1 MHVSE
6 VVVERLVAGGI
17 EAVFGI
23 PGTQTLPL
31 NEAIEAHTHLRFV
44 MARHET
50 AVSHAAWGYAETS
63 GRPAATVVVPGPGD
77 MNAMNGLKNALN
89 DNAPVVHLA
98 VETEAHLRGADA
110 IHETPPSTY
119 DTVVKANELVERA
132 HRVGPVLDRA
142 IDVALE
148 PPIGPVRVGI
158 AKDVLA
164 RGAPTTGTADRRPAG
179 RGTVP
184 AEAVGAA
191 AEAIAAAEAPVVIAG
206 GGVRTA
212 GAGDELVALADRLD
226 APVVTTYK
234 GKGTFPEDD
243 PRSAGVLGGAAS
255 AELLE
260 LLAESDVGV
269 VVGSDLD
276 AVATHGL
283 DIELPPALV
292 HVTVE
297 PDDVATGYEP
307 TVALVADARDTLEAL
322 LEALPAESEP
332 DGSPG
337 RARVVRTAVADRI
350 DDLVGATEPP
360 LPSPA
365 VLAGVR
371 AALPRE
377 AVVSIDAGGFRLWA
391 LATFPA
397 YGSRSIVTPGS
408 WATMGS
414 GLPGAIGAALA
425 RPDVPVAAITGDGG
439 LLMCLHELH
448 TLAAEDLPV
457 TVVVL
462 NNDDYAVISEEAV
475 RAYDL
480 DRYDWPE
487 RAVSF
492 VAVAEGLGVDA
503 VRATTPADVRG
514 AVEAAVR
521 ADGPRLVE
529 VPTDPDEPQVSGRLR

>member
-1 MHVSE
+1 MYVSE
-6 VVVERLVAGGI
+6 VVVERLVARGI
-17 EAVFGI
+17 NAVFGI

-31 NEAIEAHTHLRFV
+31 NEAIEAHPDLRFV

-50 AVSHAAWGYAETS
+50 AVSHAAWGYAEAA
-63 GRPAATVVVPGPGD
+63 GEPAATVVVPGPGD

-89 DNAPVVHLA
+89 DNAPVVHLT
-98 VETEAHLRGADA
+98 VETEAHLRGGDA

-132 HRVGPVLDRA
+132 HRVGAVLDRA
-142 IDVALE
+142 IDIALQ
-148 PPIGPVRVGI
+148 PPVGPVRVGI

-164 RGAPTTGTADRRPAG
+164 AEAPRTGAAERRSGGPG
-179 RGTVP
+179 EPP
-184 AEAVGAA
+184 AEAIEAA
-191 AEAIAAAEAPVVIAG
+191 AEAIMSAEAPVVIAG
-206 GGVRTA
+206 GGVRSA
-212 GAGDELVALADRLD
+212 GADGELRALADQLD

-234 GKGTFPEDD
+234 GKGTFPDDD

-260 LLAESDVGV
+260 LLAASDVGV

-276 AVATHGL
+276 AVATHGF
-283 DIELPPALV
+283 DVELPPTLV

-297 PDDVATGYEP
+297 PDDIATGYEP
-307 TVALVADARDTLEAL
+307 TVALVADARATVGAL
-322 LEALPAESEP
+322 LEAFPVDARAGRGRE
-332 DGSPG
+332 
-337 RARVVRTAVADRI
+337 RARSVRTAVAGRI
-350 DDLVGATEPP
+350 DDLVESAEPP

-365 VLAGVR
+365 VLAAVR
-371 AALPRE
+371 DALPRE

-391 LATFPA
+391 LATFPVYA
-397 YGSRSIVTPGS
+397 PRAIVTPGS

-425 RPDVPVAAITGDGG
+425 RPDVPVATITGDGG

-448 TLAAEDLPV
+448 TLAVEGLPV

-462 NNDDYAVISEEAV
+462 NNDDYAVISEEAE

-487 RAVSF
+487 RSVSF

-503 VRATTPADVRG
+503 TRAATPEAVRG
-514 AVEAAVR
+514 AVETAV
-521 ADGPRLVE
+521 GTGEPRLVE
-529 VPTDPDEPQVSGRLR
+529 IPTDPDEPQVSRRLR